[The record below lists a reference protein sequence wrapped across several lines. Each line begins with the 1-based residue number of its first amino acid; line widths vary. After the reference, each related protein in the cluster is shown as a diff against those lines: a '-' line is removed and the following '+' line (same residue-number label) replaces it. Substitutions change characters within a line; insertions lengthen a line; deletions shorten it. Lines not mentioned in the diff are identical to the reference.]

1 MTSFQKTAFSA
12 TLLLAGTAALAQTP
26 PADVRNFVSCPIV
39 QDTSTVPCW
48 LSEYDGE
55 LYYLGIQTDISAPFQ
70 PPYLG
75 HKVIV
80 EGRISDQPRICGGIV
95 LEPVTI
101 SVVPEID
108 RNCDTI
114 LPADDRYQIDSPR
127 PPGPSSGRL
136 AFQNAPGPRQAP
148 EPPSGPREFIIDY
161 AFDGKVEGRNAGDL
175 GAIVRHAEAID
186 ATRIHIVGK
195 AGPVLLSDGTLL
207 QEKPGM
213 AQARAEEA
221 AALLKAGGLGELT
234 FDISWDQAAT
244 ADGVNDW
251 EARHTSVTVLP

>member
-1 MTSFQKTAFSA
+1 MITLRKTALSA
-12 TLLLAGTAALAQTP
+12 TLLLGTTALAQTP

-39 QDTSTVPCW
+39 RDTNTVPCW

-55 LYYLGIQTDISAPFQ
+55 LYYLGIQTDISAEFH

-75 HKVIV
+75 HKVVV
-80 EGRISDQPRICGGIV
+80 EGRVSDQPRICGGIV
-95 LEPVTI
+95 LEPVKL

-114 LPADDRYQIDSPR
+114 LPAEDQYQIDFSPR
-127 PPGPSSGRL
+127 PPGPSGGRL

-148 EPPSGPREFIIDY
+148 EAPSGPREFIIDY
-161 AFDGKVEGRNAGDL
+161 SFDGKVEGRNGGDL
-175 GAIVRHAEAID
+175 GAIVRHAEAIN
-186 ATRIHIVGK
+186 ATHIRIVGH

-221 AALLKAGGLGELT
+221 ATLLRGGGLTGL
-234 FDISWDQAAT
+234 DYDVSWEQATT
-244 ADGVNDW
+244 ADGIDDW
-251 EARHTSVTVLP
+251 QVRRTVVTVLP